1 MSQENKVRNQE
12 CSCSWRKRSLQAC
25 SKTKPLFT
33 NLLSEKVRDFNDVT
47 GNHKDKTEKR
57 LWEFGKHLNFNES
70 ISSIVFR
77 MVLIASG
84 LFFVWRRGR
93 FSENSGGD
101 SRKMFL
107 KQGKKHCIYIYGI
120 RYFKITAH
128 CSKRFVLSQ
137 AYHPLFVW
145 WAVHL

>member
-1 MSQENKVRNQE
+1 MCEIFESYVGKCHE
-12 CSCSWRKRSLQAC
+12 
-25 SKTKPLFT
+25 PLFT
-33 NLLSEKVRDFNDVT
+33 NLLSEKVRDFNGVI
-47 GNHKDKTEKR
+47 GNHKDKTEKH
-57 LWEFGKHLNFNES
+57 LWEFGKRLNFNES

-107 KQGKKHCIYIYGI
+107 KQERNIVYIYRI
-120 RYFKITAH
+120 WYFKKTTH
-128 CSKRFVLSQ
+128 CSKRFVLSLCQ
-137 AYHPLFVW
+137 EITTKSHLI
-145 WAVHL
+145 AVAKLYNAPVI